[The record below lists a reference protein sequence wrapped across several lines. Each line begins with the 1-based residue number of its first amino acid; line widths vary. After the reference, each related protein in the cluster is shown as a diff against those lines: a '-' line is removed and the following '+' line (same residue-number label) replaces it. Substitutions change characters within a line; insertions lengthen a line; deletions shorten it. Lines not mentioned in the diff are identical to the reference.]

1 MLVKSKLTQQDLD
14 EVLRILK
21 QRDNSMSGFSQYDN
35 TSSSSSLLLV
45 TTAKKANL
53 LPCQLQK
60 ENQAINDNGNG
71 CVTETAVV
79 DLDST
84 LVVADNSSNNLN
96 TSA

>member
-21 QRDNSMSGFSQYDN
+21 ERDNSMNGFSQYDN
-35 TSSSSSLLLV
+35 TSSSSLS
-45 TTAKKANL
+45 KKANL

-60 ENQAINDNGNG
+60 ENQIINDNGNG
-71 CVTETAVV
+71 CVNETAVV

>member
-35 TSSSSSLLLV
+35 TSSLLV

-60 ENQAINDNGNG
+60 ENQAVNDNGNG
-71 CVTETAVV
+71 CVNETAVV